1 MGSSPIPIRAFLCLA
16 TLLGVAAPSHGD
28 VYFVGTPTIRVDS
41 SSNATARNSLTQKE
55 KASATLVITRE
66 GEDFHWS
73 SRDGLLLRRSQSGIF
88 EVFVAENGAGIIK
101 IEILDLDTFEPAKP
115 ADYFETMH
123 VFLGTLTYFGS
134 GLRKQ

>member
-1 MGSSPIPIRAFLCLA
+1 
-16 TLLGVAAPSHGD
+16 
-28 VYFVGTPTIRVDS
+28 
-41 SSNATARNSLTQKE
+41 
-55 KASATLVITRE
+55 
-66 GEDFHWS
+66 
-73 SRDGLLLRRSQSGIF
+73 LLRRSQSGIF

-101 IEILDLDTFEPAKP
+101 IEILDVDTFEPANP